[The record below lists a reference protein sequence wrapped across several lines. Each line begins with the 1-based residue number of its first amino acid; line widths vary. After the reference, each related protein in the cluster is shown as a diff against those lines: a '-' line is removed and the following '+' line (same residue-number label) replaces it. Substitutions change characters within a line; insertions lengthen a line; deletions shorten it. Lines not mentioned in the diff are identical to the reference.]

1 MILDDYFWKHHG
13 DEAET
18 IDESNWIRVWTSR
31 QFCNGQPLEVGK
43 SIPNI
48 TAMKSIKSL
57 CEKKG
62 LPYDEIEKA
71 WIEAIAGVPAAY
83 VP

>member
-1 MILDDYFWKHHG
+1 
-13 DEAET
+13 
-18 IDESNWIRVWTSR
+18 
-31 QFCNGQPLEVGK
+31 
-43 SIPNI
+43 
-48 TAMKSIKSL
+48 MKSIKSL